1 MFFFVAWFVLIIQN
15 FRVFFSVWVKFAIRY
30 YYKSFYYFFLLF
42 IYDCFLFC
50 RCYFLDFLSFF
61 SLLYF
66 LLYLLSWEDLFIFF
80 KFYFFICFFRICRID
95 TSGATTSI
103 LHGKHN
109 STVRFLRVAVHS
121 SLKANISALLWNSIV
136 LHAQWFCTKKKILTL
151 IHTSH
156 TCIPFGKKRSITG

>member
-66 LLYLLSWEDLFIFF
+66 LLYLLSWEELFIFF

-95 TSGATTSI
+95 TLVAQQRQYYMENTTRLFDFYESQYTAAW
-103 LHGKHN
+103 KR
-109 STVRFLRVAVHS
+109 T
-121 SLKANISALLWNSIV
+121 SARCCEIV
-136 LHAQWFCTKKKILTL
+136 
-151 IHTSH
+151 
-156 TCIPFGKKRSITG
+156 